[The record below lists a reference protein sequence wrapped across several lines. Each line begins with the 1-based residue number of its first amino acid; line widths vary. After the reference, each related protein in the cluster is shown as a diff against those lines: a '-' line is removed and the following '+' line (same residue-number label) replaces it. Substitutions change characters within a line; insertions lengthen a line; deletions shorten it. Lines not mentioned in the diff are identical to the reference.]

1 MPEAPTYESDV
12 IDSIS
17 DSPVD
22 PRCDA
27 ACKKVLSCK
36 EFAAPILKYVCTEY
50 EGMET
55 SDIIAFMDDAVISEE
70 PLDPDVP
77 KPKTAPVVNLSNSES
92 STTRSG
98 TRFFDIRFNVR
109 APGRNGGNVQLI
121 INLEAQNNMA
131 GDFSLLKR
139 AVYYCSRMIS
149 DQYGTVFT
157 GMDYKKIRKVYSI
170 WVCLRPGTNYADSIT
185 RYSLKKESVHGNIVL
200 TPEKAADERD
210 NYDLI
215 NMTIVGLK
223 DFDSAAQSEH
233 PLIRML
239 SLIFTQELTA
249 GQKKELLENDYNIQ
263 MTENVEEAFEDMCDF
278 STGFY
283 QDGLNKGVK
292 QGRAEGIGIG
302 RAEGIGIG
310 RAEGIN
316 IGVERGIGI
325 GRAEGIGIGRL
336 EEQSNTIKKLL
347 RQFDPSQISSML
359 DIPLDEVEKVKRNI
373 AQN

>member
-1 MPEAPTYESDV
+1 MPEAPSFEADV

-17 DSPVD
+17 DIPVD

-55 SDIIAFMDDAVISEE
+55 ADIIALMDDAVISEE

-77 KPKTAPVVNLSNSES
+77 KPKTAPVIDLSNSES
-92 STTRSG
+92 STLKSG
-98 TRFFDIRFNVR
+98 TRFFDIRFNVK
-109 APGRNGGNVQLI
+109 APSDDGYIQLI
-121 INLEAQNNMA
+121 INLEAQNANRP
-131 GDFSLLKR
+131 GYSILKR
-139 AVYYCSRMIS
+139 ALYYCSRMIS

-200 TPEKAADERD
+200 TPEKAADERN

-302 RAEGIGIG
+302 R
-310 RAEGIN
+310 
-316 IGVERGIGI
+316 
-325 GRAEGIGIGRL
+325 L
-336 EEQSNTIKKLL
+336 EEQSNTIQKLL
-347 RQFDPSQISSML
+347 RQFDPRQISSML

-373 AQN
+373 AQNG

>member
-55 SDIIAFMDDAVISEE
+55 TDIIALMDDAVISEE

-77 KPKTAPVVNLSNSES
+77 KPKTAPVIGLSNSES
-92 STTRSG
+92 SSTRSG
-98 TRFFDIRFNVR
+98 TRFFDIRFNVK
-109 APGRNGGNVQLI
+109 APSDDGYIQLI
-121 INLEAQNNMA
+121 INLEAQNANRP
-131 GDFSLLKR
+131 GYSILKR
-139 AVYYCSRMIS
+139 ALYYCSRMIS

-157 GMDYKKIRKVYSI
+157 GSDYGKIRKVYSI
-170 WVCLRPGTNYADSIT
+170 WVCLHPNKAYTDTIARFSV
-185 RYSLKKESVHGNIVL
+185 KKEIIHGETRL
-200 TPEKAADERD
+200 TLEEETKERK

-249 GQKKELLENDYNIQ
+249 GQKKELLENDYNIR
-263 MTENVEEAFEDMCDF
+263 MTENTEEAFEDMCDF

-292 QGRAEGIGIG
+292 RGID
-302 RAEGIGIG
+302 
-310 RAEGIN
+310 

-325 GRAEGIGIGRL
+325 GRTEGIGIGRAEGKL

-347 RQFDPSQISSML
+347 LHKLDPSQISSL
-359 DIPLDEVEKVKRNI
+359 LEIPLDEVEKVKRSI

>member
-55 SDIIAFMDDAVISEE
+55 SDIIALMDDAVISEE

-98 TRFFDIRFNVR
+98 TRFFDIRFNVK
-109 APGRNGGNVQLI
+109 APERNGENVQLI
-121 INLEAQNNMA
+121 INLEAQNDMA

-185 RYSLKKESVHGNIVL
+185 RYSMKKESVHGNIVL
-200 TPEKAADERD
+200 TPEKAADERN

-249 GQKKELLENDYNIQ
+249 GQKKELLESDYNIQ

-283 QDGLNKGVK
+283 QDGLNKGVE
-292 QGRAEGIGIG
+292 QGK
-302 RAEGIGIG
+302 
-310 RAEGIN
+310 
-316 IGVERGIGI
+316 V
-325 GRAEGIGIGRL
+325 
-336 EEQSNTIKKLL
+336 EEQINTIKKLL
-347 RQFDPSQISSML
+347 HHQLDPIQISSL
-359 DIPLDEVEKVKRNI
+359 LEIPLDEVEKVKRNI

>member
-1 MPEAPTYESDV
+1 MAEAPTYESDV

-55 SDIIAFMDDAVISEE
+55 FDIIALMEDGVISEI
-70 PLDPDVP
+70 PLDSD
-77 KPKTAPVVNLSNSES
+77 APQTKRTPVIEQSNSES
-92 STTRSG
+92 STLKSG

-109 APGRNGGNVQLI
+109 APSDGGYIQLI
-121 INLEAQNNMA
+121 INLEAQNANRP
-131 GDFSLLKR
+131 GYSILKR
-139 AVYYCSRMIS
+139 ALYYCSRMIS

-157 GMDYKKIRKVYSI
+157 GSDYGKIRKVYSI
-170 WVCLRPGTNYADSIT
+170 WVCLHPNKAYTDTIARFSV
-185 RYSLKKESVHGNIVL
+185 KKEIIHGETKL
-200 TPEKAADERD
+200 TLEEENKERK

-302 RAEGIGIG
+302 RAEGI
-310 RAEGIN
+310 N

-325 GRAEGIGIGRL
+325 GRSEGINIGVERGKL

-347 RQFDPSQISSML
+347 LHKLDPSQISSL
-359 DIPLDEVEKVKRNI
+359 LEIPLDEVEKVKRSI

>member
-1 MPEAPTYESDV
+1 MFRLCCR
-12 IDSIS
+12 I
-17 DSPVD
+17 
-22 PRCDA
+22 
-27 ACKKVLSCK
+27 
-36 EFAAPILKYVCTEY
+36 
-50 EGMET
+50 
-55 SDIIAFMDDAVISEE
+55 
-70 PLDPDVP
+70 
-77 KPKTAPVVNLSNSES
+77 
-92 STTRSG
+92 
-98 TRFFDIRFNVR
+98 
-109 APGRNGGNVQLI
+109 
-121 INLEAQNNMA
+121 
-131 GDFSLLKR
+131 
-139 AVYYCSRMIS
+139 
-149 DQYGTVFT
+149 
-157 GMDYKKIRKVYSI
+157 KIFQS
-170 WVCLRPGTNYADSIT
+170 
-185 RYSLKKESVHGNIVL
+185 
-200 TPEKAADERD
+200 
-210 NYDLI
+210 YDLI

-310 RAEGIN
+310 RAEGI
-316 IGVERGIGI
+316 GI
-325 GRAEGIGIGRL
+325 GRAEGKL

-347 RQFDPSQISSML
+347 RQLDPSQISSL
-359 DIPLDEVEKVKRNI
+359 LEIPLDEVEKVKRSI

>member
-55 SDIIAFMDDAVISEE
+55 SDIIALMEDGVISEI
-70 PLDPDVP
+70 PLDPD
-77 KPKTAPVVNLSNSES
+77 APQTKRTPVIEQSNSES
-92 STTRSG
+92 STLRSG

-109 APGRNGGNVQLI
+109 APSEDGYIQLI
-121 INLEAQNNMA
+121 INLEAQNANRP
-131 GDFSLLKR
+131 GYSILKR
-139 AVYYCSRMIS
+139 ALYYCSRMIS

-157 GMDYKKIRKVYSI
+157 GSDYGKIRKVYSI
-170 WVCLRPGTNYADSIT
+170 WVCLHPNKAYTDTIARFSV
-185 RYSLKKESVHGNIVL
+185 KKEIIHGETRL
-200 TPEKAADERD
+200 TIEEENNERK

-278 STGFY
+278 SAGFY
-283 QDGLNKGVK
+283 QDGLNKGVERGIGI
-292 QGRAEGIGIG
+292 GRTEGIGIG

-310 RAEGIN
+310 RAEGI
-316 IGVERGIGI
+316 GIGK
-325 GRAEGIGIGRL
+325 L

-347 RQFDPSQISSML
+347 RHKLDPIQISSL
-359 DIPLDEVEKVKRNI
+359 LEIPLDEVEKVQRSI

>member
-1 MPEAPTYESDV
+1 MPEAPTYEADV

-55 SDIIAFMDDAVISEE
+55 ADIIALMDDAVISEE

-77 KPKTAPVVNLSNSES
+77 KPKTAPVIGLSNSES
-92 STTRSG
+92 SSTRSG

-109 APGRNGGNVQLI
+109 APERNGENVQLI
-121 INLEAQNNMA
+121 INLEAQNDVA

-185 RYSLKKESVHGNIVL
+185 RYSMKKEPIHGNIVL

-239 SLIFTQELTA
+239 SLIFTHELTA
-249 GQKKELLENDYNIQ
+249 EQKKHILETNYDIQ
-263 MTENVEEAFEDMCDF
+263 MSEEIKEEFDTMCNF
-278 STGFY
+278 SKGFY
-283 QDGLNKGVK
+283 QDG
-292 QGRAEGIGIG
+292 RADGITEGK
-302 RAEGIGIG
+302 
-310 RAEGIN
+310 
-316 IGVERGIGI
+316 
-325 GRAEGIGIGRL
+325 L
-336 EEQSNTIKKLL
+336 EEQANIIKKLL

-359 DIPLDEVEKVKRNI
+359 EIPLDEVEKVKRNI
-373 AQN
+373 AQNG